1 VSELIKK
8 SAAELAAL
16 IASGDVS
23 SREVTQAHLD
33 QIDRVDGAINAFL
46 YVDSDGALNQ
56 ADAAD
61 KARSESGNKSASALN
76 GVPLALKD
84 VLAQKGIPTTSVRK
98 FLKGGARL
106 TMQQSWQS

>member
-1 VSELIKK
+1 MSELIKK

-61 KARSESGNKSASALN
+61 KRGASL
-76 GVPLALKD
+76 
-84 VLAQKGIPTTSVRK
+84 GINQHQ
-98 FLKGGARL
+98 RL
-106 TMQQSWQS
+106 MAFHSR